1 MLNSTRFKQPLAIT
15 LLLLGL
21 ISCAEP
27 RQSVKPGINERFKGD
42 FAVGPWVERFE
53 SESREV
59 FDHRQAIMSA
69 VNAQPGADIAD
80 IGAGTGFYTFMFA
93 DSVGPTGT
101 VYAVD
106 IARPFVDHIAQ
117 RAVER
122 NQSQINPIRCA
133 EDDANL
139 PRASIDKAFIC
150 DTYHHFEY
158 PNATMDSIA
167 QAMRPGGD
175 LYVIE
180 FRRYAEG
187 EGTDDAKWMALPQE
201 RREWIRGHVRCDR
214 ATIIR
219 EIEVAGFQY
228 DDDFAPD
235 CNDLMAENY
244 LMRFTRNDS

>member
-1 MLNSTRFKQPLAIT
+1 MISSTRFKHPLAIT
-15 LLLLGL
+15 LLLLAL
-21 ISCAEP
+21 IGCAEP

-69 VNAQPGADIAD
+69 VNAQPGDAIAD

-93 DSVGPTGT
+93 DAVGPTGT

-106 IARPFVDHIAQ
+106 IARPFIERIAQ
-117 RAVER
+117 RAAER
-122 NQSQINPIRCA
+122 KQSHIKPIRCA

-158 PNATMDSIA
+158 PDATMDSIA

-187 EGTDDAKWMALPQE
+187 DGTDDAKWMALPQE

-219 EIEVAGFQY
+219 EIEAAGFQHN
-228 DDDFAPD
+228 DDFAPD

-244 LMRFTRNDS
+244 LMRFTRNDL

>member
-1 MLNSTRFKQPLAIT
+1 MTNATTFKQPLAIT
-15 LLLLGL
+15 LLLLAL

-59 FDHRQAIMSA
+59 FDYRQAILGA
-69 VNAQPGADIAD
+69 LDLQPGNDIAD
-80 IGAGTGFYTFMFA
+80 IGAGTGCYTFMFA
-93 DSVGPTGT
+93 DAVGPNGT
-101 VYAVD
+101 AYAAD
-106 IARPFVDHIAQ
+106 IARPFIDRIKQ
-117 RAVER
+117 RAAER
-122 NQSQINPIRCA
+122 EQPNIKAILCA

-139 PRASIDKAFIC
+139 PRTSIDKAFIC

-158 PNATMDSIA
+158 PDATMASIA

-187 EGTDDAKWMALPQE
+187 EGTDDAKWMALPLE

-219 EIEVAGFQY
+219 EIEAAGFQH
-228 DDDFAPD
+228 DADFVPT
-235 CNDLMAENY
+235 CNGLMVENY
-244 LMRFTRNDS
+244 LMRFTRNVE